1 MTGRDHASVLLSNR
15 RKLHERVGEYLET
28 TEPDGVNELARHF
41 LEARLE
47 ARALPYIVDAG
58 DRAAASYATSE
69 AIDHYEKALQILK
82 GTEDLALARRAYE
95 GNGGALTF
103 GFDVPGALQNYN
115 EMLALAEER
124 GDVPMKVSALN
135 KLGFVSALMQG
146 QIPEAE
152 ELLVDAERLASEAND
167 LAGLA
172 ECHMTYCYLRTAG
185 GDFEG
190 AIDHL
195 EESAHHR

>member
-1 MTGRDHASVLLSNR
+1 
-15 RKLHERVGEYLET
+15 
-28 TEPDGVNELARHF
+28 
-41 LEARLE
+41 
-47 ARALPYIVDAG
+47 
-58 DRAAASYATSE
+58 
-69 AIDHYEKALQILK
+69 
-82 GTEDLALARRAYE
+82 
-95 GNGGALTF
+95 
-103 GFDVPGALQNYN
+103 
-115 EMLALAEER
+115 MLALAEER

-152 ELLVDAERLASEAND
+152 ELLVDAEHLASEAND

-195 EESAHHR
+195 EESATIGEELDAEEPKLFGLTHTANTLTYMTRFDEAWDAAQTARKAAEATGNSKYRQS